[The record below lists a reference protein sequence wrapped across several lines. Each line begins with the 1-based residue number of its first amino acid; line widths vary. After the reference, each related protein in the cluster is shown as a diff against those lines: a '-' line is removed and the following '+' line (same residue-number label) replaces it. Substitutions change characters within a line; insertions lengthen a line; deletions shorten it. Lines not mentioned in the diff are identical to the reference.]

1 MESVLPPAYSA
12 IGPVAGAILALCLVV
27 GFAMYCYRQNS
38 DQSGASDQM
47 YDDLVGDHC
56 NGLPLSR
63 FDIEDHS
70 PPDDCDI
77 SRTNAKQNLLMNGQ
91 NEANCMIFPNVTS
104 PYQMSSNYRRPNAG
118 SSDHGYSTMTH
129 HEESEHLCLSNAEP
143 VAPNATGKRL
153 SISDSASINT
163 SVSSPYSNHQNF
175 NSSAKQ
181 PSSHHQD
188 DGIVQKFPDP
198 TQTVL
203 PSPTSVSRTGVYGGG
218 HYILVP
224 VTVHRNM
231 DVS

>member
-27 GFAMYCYRQNS
+27 GFAIAE
-38 DQSGASDQM
+38 ASDQL
-47 YDDLVGDHC
+47 YDDLVADHC

-77 SRTNAKQNLLMNGQ
+77 SRTNAKQNLLMNNQ
-91 NEANCMIFPNVTS
+91 NNANYMIFPSVTS

-143 VAPNATGKRL
+143 VAPNASAGKRL
-153 SISDSASINT
+153 SMSDSASINT

-175 NSSAKQ
+175 LSHNGKLKPTGIGGDSEEQQKLYD
-181 PSSHHQD
+181 PS
-188 DGIVQKFPDP
+188 
-198 TQTVL
+198 QTVL
-203 PSPTSVSRTGVYGGG
+203 PSPSSVSRTG
-218 HYILVP
+218 HHILVP